1 MAVHGTSPD
10 RELQRLRDYV
20 HTETIALAEK
30 VDKLQADLASAEA
43 RLAWLE
49 RTVSGFLPPQ

>member
-1 MAVHGTSPD
+1 MKVHGTSPD
-10 RELQRLRDYV
+10 REIQRLRDYI

-30 VDKLQADLASAEA
+30 VDRLQAELASCQA

-49 RTVSGFLPPQ
+49 KTVSQLLPPM